1 MRRHKSTYSSLL
13 RLFLDLPD
21 LTPWE
26 RARIQR
32 TLHGERPDAI
42 ASLARDMIE
51 TLIERGVLRELPPGE
66 RGGRRLEDPRNH
78 RVFHISDSRR
88 PLIRRVYPAPAGG
101 PGLIDTASW
110 KEGAPTTLDLSRLL
124 DPRELAGFLEREL
137 GQRLG
142 VQRCVFHPVRVP
154 AEWTGILREER
165 PAPILPDIVEE
176 AAHDAGDMLYAP
188 DLTRIPPAEGEER
201 REGSLLV
208 LGVGSRE
215 AAWRGALEWHAPDP
229 YAFSPARR
237 TAAADLGRFFQGRL
251 TASFRLQALVFRDV
265 LTGVYNRSYFE
276 DQVEKE
282 IQLARRKGETLGLC
296 IIDIDDFKAFNTR
309 FGYAGGDRVLRE
321 VAQRLRAS
329 LRASDTLAR
338 FGGDEFA
345 ALLAP
350 PFAPHEG
357 PLIAARIR
365 DTICGLRFELETLD
379 QALRQ
384 TVVGV

>member
-1 MRRHKSTYSSLL
+1 
-13 RLFLDLPD
+13 
-21 LTPWE
+21 
-26 RARIQR
+26 
-32 TLHGERPDAI
+32 
-42 ASLARDMIE
+42 
-51 TLIERGVLRELPPGE
+51 
-66 RGGRRLEDPRNH
+66 
-78 RVFHISDSRR
+78 
-88 PLIRRVYPAPAGG
+88 
-101 PGLIDTASW
+101 
-110 KEGAPTTLDLSRLL
+110 
-124 DPRELAGFLEREL
+124 
-137 GQRLG
+137 
-142 VQRCVFHPVRVP
+142 
-154 AEWTGILREER
+154 
-165 PAPILPDIVEE
+165 
-176 AAHDAGDMLYAP
+176 
-188 DLTRIPPAEGEER
+188 
-201 REGSLLV
+201 
-208 LGVGSRE
+208 
-215 AAWRGALEWHAPDP
+215 
-229 YAFSPARR
+229 
-237 TAAADLGRFFQGRL
+237 AAADLGRFFQGRL

-265 LTGVYNRSYFE
+265 LTGVYNRSYFA

-384 TVVGV
+384 TVVGVSVGGAMYPRDGESLNELLRSANRNLFEAKQKGKNGWSFPAQHPA